1 MARNIALVEDD
12 AAIRANYADALKK
25 HGYEVAAYGSRR
37 DALAAL
43 RARLPDLAVIDIGL
57 GDEHDGGF
65 ALCRELRALSA
76 ELPILFLTARDSDV
90 DIVSGLRM
98 GADDYLTKDVSL
110 PHLLARMAAL
120 FRRVEVLREGKGAG
134 EGQDDVLERGPLRLD
149 MKRLTALWK
158 DVRVELTLTEFWMVH
173 SMARFPGHVK
183 NRVQLM
189 RESNL
194 VVDDDTVT
202 SHVKRVRR
210 KFQAVDE
217 TFDGIE
223 TVYGMGYRWK
233 A

>member
-12 AAIRANYADALKK
+12 AAIRANYADALKR
-25 HGYEVAAYGSRR
+25 HGYDVAAYGSRR
-37 DALAAL
+37 DALGAL
-43 RARLPDLAVIDIGL
+43 KAKLPDLAVIDIGL

-65 ALCRELRALSA
+65 ALCRELRALSP
-76 ELPILFLTARDSDV
+76 ELPIIFLTARDSDV

-110 PHLLARMAAL
+110 PHLLARIDAL
-120 FRRVEVLREGKGAG
+120 FRRVELLKEPRVQE
-134 EGQDDVLERGPLRLD
+134 DVIDRGPLRLD
-149 MKRLTALWK
+149 MKRLTASWN
-158 DVRVELTLTEFWMVH
+158 DQRVELTLTEFWMVH
-173 SMARFPGHVK
+173 ALARFPGHVK
-183 NRVQLM
+183 NRNQLM

-210 KFQAVDE
+210 KFQAVDDS
-217 TFDGIE
+217 FDGIE

-233 A
+233 G